1 MKVIVLDENHDLL
14 NKGLMNLGFQIDE
27 AYTDSY
33 EQVLGKIENYDGMI
47 IRSRIP
53 IDQRMLATAKNLK
66 FIGRVGAGLENI
78 DEEFAVLK
86 GIELFN
92 APEGNRDSVAEH
104 AIGMLL
110 MLMNRLRIADA
121 EVRNGIWRREENR
134 GDELMGKTVGIV
146 GYGNMGKAFAKR
158 LKGFGVE
165 VICYDILEGK
175 GDENARQTDWDEFS
189 EIAEVISL
197 HTPQTPLTLGLVNKS
212 WIDSMKHPFYFI
224 NTARGK
230 SVVTADLVDALKS
243 GKIKGAALDVHE
255 FEKSSFEN
263 PDCSNWPADFRY
275 LAASDKVILT
285 PHIAGWTFQS
295 KRKLAEVILSKV
307 ENWKK
312 MHNIAK

>member
-78 DEEFAVLK
+78 DEEFAVSK

-121 EVRNGIWRREENR
+121 EVRNGIWLREENR
-134 GDELMGKTVGIV
+134 GDELMGKTVGII

-158 LKGFGVE
+158 LQGFGVD
-165 VICYDILEGK
+165 VICYDIKENV
-175 GDENARQTDWDEFS
+175 GDEFAVQVDLEELFS
-189 EIAEVISL
+189 KAEVLSL
-197 HTPQTPLTLGLVNKS
+197 HTPQTDETVGMINRDF
-212 WIDSMKHPFYFI
+212 IDSFRNPFYFI

-230 SVVTADLVDALKS
+230 AVVTEDLVEAIES
-243 GKIKGAALDVHE
+243 GKIKGACLDVHE
-255 FEKSSFEN
+255 YEKSSFEN
-263 PDCSNWPADFRY
+263 LKFDELPDAFQY
-275 LAASDKVILT
+275 LVNSDRVILA
-285 PHIAGWTFQS
+285 PHIAGWTHQS
-295 KRKLAEVILSKV
+295 KRKLAEVILNKIS
-307 ENWKK
+307 NWKK
-312 MHNIAK
+312 MTNIVK